1 MATLFKNRHGEI
13 LHTVSTK
20 GKSGAHRDSVLV
32 LLGHGVT
39 GNLDRPVVTE
49 TAQALNDAGY
59 DTLRLSFSGNGQS
72 EGAFT
77 ESTISKE
84 VEDLL
89 SIIDQVSEHYRKLIY
104 IGHSMGAAVGVLAAA
119 QDDRIQALVSLAG
132 MVETRTFAMTEF
144 GQETPD
150 QGLMWDEPDC
160 PLSSAFMEDLCETVV
175 SVLPQAA
182 QLSIPWLLVHGT
194 ADDVVLPK
202 DSEAVK
208 ALKGDAVTL
217 IRIDHAD
224 HSFSEPEHRSAQ
236 TKAVVDWLK
245 TVCQ

>member
-1 MATLFKNRHGEI
+1 MATLFKNRHGES
-13 LHTVSTK
+13 LHTESAK
-20 GKSGAHRDSVLV
+20 GKADAHRDNVLV

-39 GNLDRPVVTE
+39 GNLDRPIVAE

-59 DTLRLSFSGNGQS
+59 DTLRFSFSGNGES

-119 QDDRIQALVSLAG
+119 QDERIQALVSLAG

-150 QGLMWDEPDC
+150 EGLMWDEPDC
-160 PLSSAFMEDLCETVV
+160 PLSSAFMDDLCQTVV
-175 SVLPQAA
+175 SVLPQAER
-182 QLSIPWLLVHGT
+182 LSVPWLLVHGT

-202 DSEAVK
+202 DSNAIKV
-208 ALKGDAVTL
+208 LKGDAVTL
-217 IRIDHAD
+217 VEVEGAD
-224 HSFSEPEHRSAQ
+224 HSFSEPQHRSAQ
-236 TKAVVDWLK
+236 TKAVVDWLD

>member
-1 MATLFKNRHGEI
+1 MASLFTNRHGEA
-13 LHTVSTK
+13 LHTESAK
-20 GKSGAHRDSVLV
+20 GKPNARRDNVLV

-39 GNLDRPVVTE
+39 GNLDRPVVME
-49 TAQALNDAGY
+49 TAQALNEAGF
-59 DTLRLSFSGNGQS
+59 DTLRISFSGNGQS
-72 EGAFT
+72 QGAFT

-89 SIIDQVSEHYRKLIY
+89 SIIDDVADKDRKLIY

-119 QDDRIQALVSLAG
+119 QDDRIQALISLAG

-144 GQETPD
+144 GQEKPD
-150 QGLMWDEPDC
+150 EGLMWDEPTC

-175 SVLPQAA
+175 SVLPQA
-182 QLSIPWLLVHGT
+182 QLISVPWLLVHGT

-202 DSEAVK
+202 DSASVK

-217 IRIDHAD
+217 VEVEGAD
-224 HSFSEPEHRSAQ
+224 HSFSEPQHRIVQ
-236 TKAVVDWLK
+236 TKAVVDWLN
-245 TVCQ
+245 TICP